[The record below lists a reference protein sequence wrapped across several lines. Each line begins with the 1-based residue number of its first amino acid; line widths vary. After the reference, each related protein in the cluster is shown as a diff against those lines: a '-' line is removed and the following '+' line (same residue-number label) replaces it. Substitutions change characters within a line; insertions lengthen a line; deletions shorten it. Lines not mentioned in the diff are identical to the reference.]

1 MGLPA
6 FTPAVFVAGLVIFLL
21 GGLWYSPALFAKRW
35 VGLQGRTEEQV
46 RAQAA
51 SANMPLMY
59 LSAFIC
65 SLIIAWAMNVLANH
79 FMPDTIVP
87 VSSWIVRGAKLGL
100 FCWFGF
106 VAPTSYAMALFSMKP
121 KQLWLIDS
129 GYNLVSFMIAGMV
142 LMGWT
147 GMGVH

>member
-1 MGLPA
+1 MSA
-6 FTPAVFVAGLVIFLL
+6 FTPAVFVAGIVIFLL
-21 GGLWYSPALFAKRW
+21 GGLWYSPVLFAKRW
-35 VGLQGRTEEQV
+35 VALQGRTEEQM

-65 SLIIAWAMNVLANH
+65 GIIIAWAMNVLANH
-79 FMPDTIVP
+79 FMPAAA
-87 VSSWIVRGAKLGL
+87 VSVGAWIWRGAKLGF

-129 GYNLVSFMIAGMV
+129 AYNLFSFMLAGMV

-147 GMGVH
+147 GAAAQ